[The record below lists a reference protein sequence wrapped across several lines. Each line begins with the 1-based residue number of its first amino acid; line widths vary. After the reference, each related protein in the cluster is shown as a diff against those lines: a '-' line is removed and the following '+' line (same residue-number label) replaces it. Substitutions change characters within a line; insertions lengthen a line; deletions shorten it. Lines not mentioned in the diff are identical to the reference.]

1 MTTVRRDCRPQGS
14 ALSYCARVARIAEI
28 ALFTAD
34 VPRLI
39 EFYERILGVPP
50 RSRSESH
57 AFFDV
62 GDTVLFIHHATDDS
76 PHGAPGGDHMAFAV
90 ADQDGLSADMRGA
103 GIDVVGPKDFDW
115 GRSAYVRDPD
125 GRVVEIVRER

>member
-1 MTTVRRDCRPQGS
+1 MVG
-14 ALSYCARVARIAEI
+14 RIAEI
-28 ALFTAD
+28 ALFAAD

-39 EFYERILGVPP
+39 EFYERILGFPP

-76 PHGAPGGDHMAFAV
+76 PDGSPGGDHMAFAV
-90 ADQDGLSADMRGA
+90 TDQDALSAQMRDA
-103 GIDVVGPKDFDW
+103 GLDVVGPKDFDW

-125 GRVVEIVRER
+125 GRVVEILRDR